1 MRILIAEDDPI
12 SSKVLQM
19 HLEKWEY
26 EVRVA
31 PDGMDALDALQ
42 GDKNISL
49 LITDW
54 KMPRMDGL
62 ELCRLARGLQ
72 RKSYLHII
80 MLTAKGDKRD
90 LLDGMEAGADAFLT
104 KPFDPAALRAQI
116 RVAERVIKLEQL
128 SAGQL
133 KEISRAHARIKRDL
147 EAAAHIQ
154 QSLLPQ
160 DLPQVPGL
168 VFSWVF
174 DSCDE
179 VAGDTFNV
187 FRLDENHVGVYI
199 LDVSG
204 HGVQAAL
211 LSVTLSRVLT
221 PLPQTT
227 GFLKRITE
235 ERPHY
240 EISQPREVI
249 RDLNERFPVLGQSN
263 QFFTFLYG
271 ILHLP
276 TRVLTYSR
284 AGHPYPILIRN
295 GQASVVRGGQG
306 PPIGFTLDAE
316 YDQQQLELRTGDQ
329 VLFYTDG
336 ICEARDEQRD
346 HFGEER
352 MLQALGSASTQ
363 GIEQAVKALH
373 RQVLEFVG
381 PSPRMDDIS
390 MVGFELQSRE
400 SPDQTP
406 GTARE

>member
-19 HLEKWEY
+19 HLEKWDY
-26 EVRVA
+26 QIRVA
-31 PDGMDALDALQ
+31 SDGASAMEMLQ
-42 GDKNISL
+42 VDGRISL

-54 KMPRMDGL
+54 KMPQMDGL
-62 ELCRLARGLQ
+62 ELCRKARQLK
-72 RKSYLHII
+72 RESYLHII
-80 MLTAKGDKRD
+80 MLTAKGDRED
-90 LLDGMEAGADAFLT
+90 LLRGMEAGADAFLT

-116 RVAERVIKLEQL
+116 QVAERVIKLEQL
-128 SAGQL
+128 SARQL
-133 KEISRAHARIKRDL
+133 KEISRAHERIKRDL

-160 DLPQVPGL
+160 DLPQIPGL
-168 VFSWVF
+168 IFSWVF

-187 FRLDENHVGVYI
+187 FRLDEENVGIYI

-221 PLPQTT
+221 PLPQTA
-227 GFLKRITE
+227 GFLKRSTE
-235 ERPHY
+235 SLPHY
-240 EISQPREVI
+240 EISSPREVI

-284 AGHPYPILIRN
+284 AGHPYPILIRD
-295 GQASVVRGGQG
+295 GQASVVQGGQG
-306 PPIGFTLDAE
+306 PPVGFSREAE
-316 YDQQQLELRTGDQ
+316 YDQQRIELRPGDQ
-329 VLFYTDG
+329 LLFYTDG
-336 ICEARDEQRD
+336 ICEARNAERD

-352 MLQALGSASTQ
+352 MLQVLAGASKQ

-373 RQVLEFVG
+373 REVLDFVG
-381 PSPRMDDIS
+381 QSPRLDDIS
-390 MVGFELQSRE
+390 MVGFELKRE
-400 SPDQTP
+400 DS
-406 GTARE
+406 